1 MEIYVNR
8 VLRERGTIMGTLKV
22 VKEVA
27 GEGIELV
34 KVCGTV
40 EREADCLPAGKY
52 RVCIGKC
59 IYHHRKMPFLIPME
73 EDVASSDAAT
83 EASTTNASTS
93 DASTSEASTSMESSK
108 GLCVL
113 DSSQCELCC
122 KARHSHEFGDIS
134 AFASLP
140 CAMIQPG
147 NGPFTMGRGS
157 ILVGEVHAPGYV
169 LKSHPLF
176 TTLYERIKKAVWRGN
191 EVTLEIKEV

>member
-8 VLRERGTIMGTLKV
+8 LLRERGTIMGTLKV

-59 IYHHRKMPFLIPME
+59 IYHHRKMPFLVPM
-73 EDVASSDAAT
+73 
-83 EASTTNASTS
+83 
-93 DASTSEASTSMESSK
+93 
-108 GLCVL
+108 

-134 AFASLP
+134 AFTSLP

-147 NGPFTMGRGS
+147 NGPFTMSRGS

-176 TTLYERIKKAVWRGN
+176 TTLYERIKKVVWRGN

>member
-8 VLRERGTIMGTLKV
+8 LLRERGTIMGTLKV

-52 RVCIGKC
+52 RVRIGKC
-59 IYHHRKMPFLIPME
+59 IYHHRKMPFL
-73 EDVASSDAAT
+73 V
-83 EASTTNASTS
+83 
-93 DASTSEASTSMESSK
+93 SM
-108 GLCVL
+108 

-147 NGPFTMGRGS
+147 NGPFTMSRGS

-169 LKSHPLF
+169 LKSQQLF

-191 EVTLEIKEV
+191 EVMLEIKEV

>member
-8 VLRERGTIMGTLKV
+8 LLRERGTIMGTLKV

-27 GEGIELV
+27 GEGIEQV

-59 IYHHRKMPFLIPME
+59 IYHHRKMPFLVPM
-73 EDVASSDAAT
+73 
-83 EASTTNASTS
+83 
-93 DASTSEASTSMESSK
+93 
-108 GLCVL
+108 

-147 NGPFTMGRGS
+147 NGPFTMSRGS

-169 LKSHPLF
+169 LKSQSFF

-191 EVTLEIKEV
+191 VVTLEIKEV

>member
-8 VLRERGTIMGTLKV
+8 LLRERGTIMGTLKV

-59 IYHHRKMPFLIPME
+59 IYHHRKMPFLVPM
-73 EDVASSDAAT
+73 
-83 EASTTNASTS
+83 
-93 DASTSEASTSMESSK
+93 
-108 GLCVL
+108 

-134 AFASLP
+134 AFVSLP
-140 CAMIQPG
+140 CAMILPG
-147 NGPFTMGRGS
+147 NGPFTMSRGS

>member
-8 VLRERGTIMGTLKV
+8 LLRERGTIIGTLKV

-52 RVCIGKC
+52 RVRIGKC
-59 IYHHRKMPFLIPME
+59 IYHHRKMPFLVPM
-73 EDVASSDAAT
+73 
-83 EASTTNASTS
+83 
-93 DASTSEASTSMESSK
+93 
-108 GLCVL
+108 

-147 NGPFTMGRGS
+147 NGPFTMSRGS

-169 LKSHPLF
+169 LKSQQLF

>member
-8 VLRERGTIMGTLKV
+8 LLRERGPIMGTLKV

-27 GEGIELV
+27 GEGIEQV

-40 EREADCLPAGKY
+40 ERAADCLPAGKY

-59 IYHHRKMPFLIPME
+59 IYHHRKMPFLVPM
-73 EDVASSDAAT
+73 
-83 EASTTNASTS
+83 
-93 DASTSEASTSMESSK
+93 
-108 GLCVL
+108 

-147 NGPFTMGRGS
+147 NGPFTMSRGS

-176 TTLYERIKKAVWRGN
+176 NTLYERIKKAVWRGN

>member
-8 VLRERGTIMGTLKV
+8 ILCERGTIMGTLKV

-59 IYHHRKMPFLIPME
+59 IYHHRKMPFLVP
-73 EDVASSDAAT
+73 V
-83 EASTTNASTS
+83 
-93 DASTSEASTSMESSK
+93 
-108 GLCVL
+108 

-191 EVTLEIKEV
+191 EVTLEIKEM

>member
-1 MEIYVNR
+1 MEIYVYR
-8 VLRERGTIMGTLKV
+8 LLRERGTIMGTLKV

-27 GEGIELV
+27 GEEIELV

-59 IYHHRKMPFLIPME
+59 IYHHRKMPFLVPM
-73 EDVASSDAAT
+73 
-83 EASTTNASTS
+83 
-93 DASTSEASTSMESSK
+93 
-108 GLCVL
+108 

-140 CAMIQPG
+140 CEMIQPG
-147 NGPFTMGRGS
+147 NGPFTMSRGS

-191 EVTLEIKEV
+191 EVTLEIKEM

>member
-8 VLRERGTIMGTLKV
+8 LLRERGTIMGTLKV

-27 GEGIELV
+27 GEENEQV

-52 RVCIGKC
+52 RVRIGKC
-59 IYHHRKMPFLIPME
+59 IYHHRKMPFLVP
-73 EDVASSDAAT
+73 V
-83 EASTTNASTS
+83 
-93 DASTSEASTSMESSK
+93 
-108 GLCVL
+108 

-147 NGPFTMGRGS
+147 NGPFTMSRGS

-169 LKSHPLF
+169 LKSQSLF

>member
-8 VLRERGTIMGTLKV
+8 LLRERGTIMGTLKV

-27 GEGIELV
+27 GEEIELV

-59 IYHHRKMPFLIPME
+59 IYHHRKMPFLVP
-73 EDVASSDAAT
+73 
-83 EASTTNASTS
+83 
-93 DASTSEASTSMESSK
+93 
-108 GLCVL
+108 L

-176 TTLYERIKKAVWRGN
+176 TTLYERIKKAVWRGHD
-191 EVTLEIKEV
+191 VTLEIKEM

>member
-8 VLRERGTIMGTLKV
+8 LLRERGTIMGTLKV

-27 GEGIELV
+27 GEENEQV

-52 RVCIGKC
+52 RVRIGKC
-59 IYHHRKMPFLIPME
+59 IYHRRKMPFLVPM
-73 EDVASSDAAT
+73 
-83 EASTTNASTS
+83 
-93 DASTSEASTSMESSK
+93 
-108 GLCVL
+108 

-147 NGPFTMGRGS
+147 NGPFTMSRGS

>member
-1 MEIYVNR
+1 MLNLYVER
-8 VLRERGTIMGTLKV
+8 MIRERGTIMGLLKTENV
-22 VKEVA
+22 NDSEFD
-27 GEGIELV
+27 EQV

-40 EREADCLPAGKY
+40 EREADCLPVGKY

-59 IYHHRKMPFLIPME
+59 IFHRRKMPFLVPM
-73 EDVASSDAAT
+73 
-83 EASTTNASTS
+83 
-93 DASTSEASTSMESSK
+93 
-108 GLCVL
+108 
-113 DSSQCELCC
+113 DSFQCELCC
-122 KARHSHEFGDIS
+122 KARHSHEFGDIT
-134 AFASLP
+134 AFTSLP

-169 LKSHPLF
+169 LKSQSLF

>member
-8 VLRERGTIMGTLKV
+8 LLRERGTIMGTLKV

-27 GEGIELV
+27 GEEIELV

-59 IYHHRKMPFLIPME
+59 IYHHRKMPFLVP
-73 EDVASSDAAT
+73 V
-83 EASTTNASTS
+83 
-93 DASTSEASTSMESSK
+93 
-108 GLCVL
+108 

-134 AFASLP
+134 AFTSLP

-176 TTLYERIKKAVWRGN
+176 TTLYERIKKTVWRGN

>member
-8 VLRERGTIMGTLKV
+8 LLRERGTIMGTLKV

-27 GEGIELV
+27 GERIELV

-40 EREADCLPAGKY
+40 EREVDCLPAGKY
-52 RVCIGKC
+52 RVRIGKC
-59 IYHHRKMPFLIPME
+59 IYHHRKMPFLVPM
-73 EDVASSDAAT
+73 
-83 EASTTNASTS
+83 
-93 DASTSEASTSMESSK
+93 
-108 GLCVL
+108 

-147 NGPFTMGRGS
+147 NGPFTMSRGS

-169 LKSHPLF
+169 LKSQQLF

-191 EVTLEIKEV
+191 EVMLEIKEV

>member
-8 VLRERGTIMGTLKV
+8 LLRERGTIMGTLKV

-27 GEGIELV
+27 GEEIELV

-52 RVCIGKC
+52 RVRIGKC
-59 IYHHRKMPFLIPME
+59 IYHHRKMPFLVPM
-73 EDVASSDAAT
+73 
-83 EASTTNASTS
+83 
-93 DASTSEASTSMESSK
+93 
-108 GLCVL
+108 

-134 AFASLP
+134 AFTSLP

-147 NGPFTMGRGS
+147 NGPFTMSRGS

-169 LKSHPLF
+169 LKSQSLF

-191 EVTLEIKEV
+191 EVTLEIKEM

>member
-8 VLRERGTIMGTLKV
+8 LLRERGTIMGTLKV

-27 GEGIELV
+27 GEEIEQV

-59 IYHHRKMPFLIPME
+59 IYHHRKMPFLVP
-73 EDVASSDAAT
+73 V
-83 EASTTNASTS
+83 
-93 DASTSEASTSMESSK
+93 
-108 GLCVL
+108 

-134 AFASLP
+134 AFASLT

-147 NGPFTMGRGS
+147 NGPFTMSRGS

>member
-8 VLRERGTIMGTLKV
+8 LLRERGTIMGTLKV

-27 GEGIELV
+27 GEEIELV

-52 RVCIGKC
+52 RVRIGKC
-59 IYHHRKMPFLIPME
+59 IYHHRKMPFLVP
-73 EDVASSDAAT
+73 
-83 EASTTNASTS
+83 
-93 DASTSEASTSMESSK
+93 
-108 GLCVL
+108 L

-134 AFASLP
+134 AFTSLP

-191 EVTLEIKEV
+191 EVTLEIKEM

>member
-8 VLRERGTIMGTLKV
+8 LLRERGTIMGTLKV

-27 GEGIELV
+27 GAGIEQV

-40 EREADCLPAGKY
+40 ERAADCLPAGKY

-59 IYHHRKMPFLIPME
+59 IYHHRKMPFLVPM
-73 EDVASSDAAT
+73 
-83 EASTTNASTS
+83 
-93 DASTSEASTSMESSK
+93 
-108 GLCVL
+108 

-147 NGPFTMGRGS
+147 NGPFTKGRGS

>member
-8 VLRERGTIMGTLKV
+8 LLRERGTIMGTLKV

-27 GEGIELV
+27 GEGIEQV

-40 EREADCLPAGKY
+40 ECAADCLPAGKY

-59 IYHHRKMPFLIPME
+59 IYHHRKMPFLVPM
-73 EDVASSDAAT
+73 
-83 EASTTNASTS
+83 
-93 DASTSEASTSMESSK
+93 
-108 GLCVL
+108 

>member
-27 GEGIELV
+27 GEENEQV

-59 IYHHRKMPFLIPME
+59 KRLNRKMPFLVPM
-73 EDVASSDAAT
+73 
-83 EASTTNASTS
+83 
-93 DASTSEASTSMESSK
+93 
-108 GLCVL
+108 

-134 AFASLP
+134 AFTSLP

-147 NGPFTMGRGS
+147 NGPFTMSRGS

-191 EVTLEIKEV
+191 EVTLEIKEM

>member
-8 VLRERGTIMGTLKV
+8 LLRERGTIMGTLKV

-27 GEGIELV
+27 GEGIEQV

-40 EREADCLPAGKY
+40 ERAADCLPVGKY

-59 IYHHRKMPFLIPME
+59 IYHHRKMPFLVPM
-73 EDVASSDAAT
+73 
-83 EASTTNASTS
+83 
-93 DASTSEASTSMESSK
+93 
-108 GLCVL
+108 

-191 EVTLEIKEV
+191 VVTLEIKEM

>member
-8 VLRERGTIMGTLKV
+8 LLRERGTIMGTLKV

-27 GEGIELV
+27 GEEIELV

-59 IYHHRKMPFLIPME
+59 IYHHRKMPFLVPM
-73 EDVASSDAAT
+73 
-83 EASTTNASTS
+83 
-93 DASTSEASTSMESSK
+93 
-108 GLCVL
+108 

-134 AFASLP
+134 AFTSLP

-169 LKSHPLF
+169 LKSQSLF

>member
-8 VLRERGTIMGTLKV
+8 LLRERGTIMGTLKV

-59 IYHHRKMPFLIPME
+59 IYHHRKMPFLVP
-73 EDVASSDAAT
+73 V
-83 EASTTNASTS
+83 
-93 DASTSEASTSMESSK
+93 
-108 GLCVL
+108 

-134 AFASLP
+134 TFASLP

>member
-8 VLRERGTIMGTLKV
+8 LLRERGTIMGTLKV

-59 IYHHRKMPFLIPME
+59 IYHHRKMPFLVPM
-73 EDVASSDAAT
+73 
-83 EASTTNASTS
+83 
-93 DASTSEASTSMESSK
+93 
-108 GLCVL
+108 

-147 NGPFTMGRGS
+147 NGPFTMSRGS

-169 LKSHPLF
+169 LKSQSLF

>member
-8 VLRERGTIMGTLKV
+8 LLRERGTIMGTLKV

-27 GEGIELV
+27 GEEIELV

-40 EREADCLPAGKY
+40 EREADCHPAGKY
-52 RVCIGKC
+52 RVRIGKC
-59 IYHHRKMPFLIPME
+59 IYHRRKMPFLVPM
-73 EDVASSDAAT
+73 
-83 EASTTNASTS
+83 
-93 DASTSEASTSMESSK
+93 
-108 GLCVL
+108 

-169 LKSHPLF
+169 LKSQSLF

>member
-8 VLRERGTIMGTLKV
+8 LLRERGTIMGTLKV

-27 GEGIELV
+27 GEEIELV

-52 RVCIGKC
+52 RVRIGKC
-59 IYHHRKMPFLIPME
+59 IYHHRKMPFLVPM
-73 EDVASSDAAT
+73 
-83 EASTTNASTS
+83 
-93 DASTSEASTSMESSK
+93 
-108 GLCVL
+108 

>member
-8 VLRERGTIMGTLKV
+8 LLRERGTIMGTLKV

-27 GEGIELV
+27 GEEIELV

-40 EREADCLPAGKY
+40 ERETDCLPAGKY

-59 IYHHRKMPFLIPME
+59 IYHHRKMPFLVP
-73 EDVASSDAAT
+73 
-83 EASTTNASTS
+83 
-93 DASTSEASTSMESSK
+93 
-108 GLCVL
+108 L

-191 EVTLEIKEV
+191 EVTLEIKEM

>member
-8 VLRERGTIMGTLKV
+8 LLRERGTIMGTLKV

-27 GEGIELV
+27 GEEIELV

-52 RVCIGKC
+52 RVRIGKC
-59 IYHHRKMPFLIPME
+59 IYHRRKMPFLVPM
-73 EDVASSDAAT
+73 
-83 EASTTNASTS
+83 
-93 DASTSEASTSMESSK
+93 
-108 GLCVL
+108 

-140 CAMIQPG
+140 CAMILPG

-191 EVTLEIKEV
+191 EVTLEIMEV

>member
-8 VLRERGTIMGTLKV
+8 LLRERGTIMGTLKV

-27 GEGIELV
+27 GEEIELV

-52 RVCIGKC
+52 RVRIGKC
-59 IYHHRKMPFLIPME
+59 IYHHRKMPFLVPM
-73 EDVASSDAAT
+73 
-83 EASTTNASTS
+83 
-93 DASTSEASTSMESSK
+93 
-108 GLCVL
+108 

-134 AFASLP
+134 AFTSLP

>member
-8 VLRERGTIMGTLKV
+8 LLRERGTIMGTLKV

-59 IYHHRKMPFLIPME
+59 IYHHRKMPFLVP
-73 EDVASSDAAT
+73 V
-83 EASTTNASTS
+83 
-93 DASTSEASTSMESSK
+93 
-108 GLCVL
+108 

-176 TTLYERIKKAVWRGN
+176 TTLYERIKKAVWRGHD
-191 EVTLEIKEV
+191 VTLEIKEM

>member
-8 VLRERGTIMGTLKV
+8 LLRERGTIMGTLKV

-27 GEGIELV
+27 GEEIELV

-52 RVCIGKC
+52 RVRIGKC
-59 IYHHRKMPFLIPME
+59 IYHRRKMPFLVPM
-73 EDVASSDAAT
+73 
-83 EASTTNASTS
+83 
-93 DASTSEASTSMESSK
+93 
-108 GLCVL
+108 

-147 NGPFTMGRGS
+147 NGPFTMSRGS

>member
-8 VLRERGTIMGTLKV
+8 LLRERGTIMGTLKV

-59 IYHHRKMPFLIPME
+59 IYHHRKMPFLVPM
-73 EDVASSDAAT
+73 
-83 EASTTNASTS
+83 
-93 DASTSEASTSMESSK
+93 
-108 GLCVL
+108 

-134 AFASLP
+134 AFTSLP

-147 NGPFTMGRGS
+147 NGPFTMSRGS

-169 LKSHPLF
+169 LKSQPLF

-191 EVTLEIKEV
+191 VVTLEIKEV

>member
-8 VLRERGTIMGTLKV
+8 LLRERGTIMGTLKV

-59 IYHHRKMPFLIPME
+59 IYHRRKMPFLVPME
-73 EDVASSDAAT
+73 EDVAS
-83 EASTTNASTS
+83 
-93 DASTSEASTSMESSK
+93 SMESSK

-122 KARHSHEFGDIS
+122 KARHSHEFGDVT
-134 AFASLP
+134 AFTSLP

-169 LKSHPLF
+169 LKSQPLF
-176 TTLYERIKKAVWRGN
+176 STLYERIKKALWRGH

>member
-8 VLRERGTIMGTLKV
+8 LLRERGTIMGTLKV

-52 RVCIGKC
+52 HVCIGKC
-59 IYHHRKMPFLIPME
+59 IYHHRKMPFLVPM
-73 EDVASSDAAT
+73 
-83 EASTTNASTS
+83 
-93 DASTSEASTSMESSK
+93 
-108 GLCVL
+108 

-176 TTLYERIKKAVWRGN
+176 TTLYERIKKVVWRGN

>member
-8 VLRERGTIMGTLKV
+8 LLRERGTIMGTLKV

-27 GEGIELV
+27 GEGIEQV

-40 EREADCLPAGKY
+40 ERAADCLPAGKF

-59 IYHHRKMPFLIPME
+59 IYHHRKMPFLVPM
-73 EDVASSDAAT
+73 
-83 EASTTNASTS
+83 
-93 DASTSEASTSMESSK
+93 
-108 GLCVL
+108 